1 MELNK
6 KKKSSEKEGEEG
18 NEEEKS
24 YRSPAVITVDWIKIS
39 DHSLSHV

>member
-1 MELNK
+1 MELN
-6 KKKSSEKEGEEG
+6 KKKSSEKEGEG